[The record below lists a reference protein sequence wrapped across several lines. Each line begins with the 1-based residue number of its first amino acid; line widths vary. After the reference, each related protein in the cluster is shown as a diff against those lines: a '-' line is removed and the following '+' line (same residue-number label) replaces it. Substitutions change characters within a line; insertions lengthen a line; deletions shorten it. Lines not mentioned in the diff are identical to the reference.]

1 MKEILNSHPVA
12 TLKKEIS
19 KTNIKNY
26 SKLKKAELVTLM
38 IKHKERFTHI
48 KKYEKSPKAEKK
60 LKTSPVEVEKKTK
73 AKPTMNQK
81 ELNAI
86 MNKGGAK
93 LTEKKKKLVIKGGA
107 KLTEKTKKKKRLV
120 IKPDNLKK
128 AVGVSKYEAN
138 KLDFFE
144 LMKML
149 PGDIKHNIGKQ
160 VKGDKNMDKFKELD
174 DIVDDLIGL
183 HYETNA
189 VGHLDYYD
197 FQNNGGSFDPFMKQM
212 ENKMDKLNTKV
223 GKTQNKIFTTKF
235 VKKLHDMGKN
245 GGLKG
250 YEYLNSVFGEDKPAT
265 GYDGGP
271 TYSDDDDWEINI
283 YTLAETR
290 ENYYIIDELGII
302 REDDAFYFSNQTR
315 KKTREYATQVERFG
329 NDIILKMKKLL

>member
-12 TLKKEIS
+12 NLKKEIS

-26 SKLKKAELVTLM
+26 SKLKKAELVSLM
-38 IKHKERFTHI
+38 MKHKDRFDHI
-48 KKYEKSPKAEKK
+48 KKYEKNPKAEKK
-60 LKTSPVEVEKKTK
+60 LKKSAVEVEKKTK

-93 LTEKKKKLVIKGGA
+93 LPKAEKK
-107 KLTEKTKKKKRLV
+107 KKKKRLV

-138 KLDFFE
+138 KMDFFD

-149 PGDIKHNIGKQ
+149 PGDVKHNIGKQ

-174 DIVDDLIGL
+174 DIVDELIGL
-183 HYETNA
+183 HYETA
-189 VGHLDYYD
+189 SVGNLEYYD
-197 FQNNGGSFDPFMKQM
+197 FYNNENGGFDPFMKQM
-212 ENKMDKLNTKV
+212 ENKMDKLKVKV
-223 GKTQNKIFTTKF
+223 GKTQNKIFTTKL
-235 VKKLHDMGKN
+235 VKKLEDMGKN

-250 YEYLNSVFGEDKPAT
+250 YEYLDSVFGEDREE
-265 GYDGGP
+265 
-271 TYSDDDDWEINI
+271 DDWEINI
-283 YTLAETR
+283 YILSESR
-290 ENYYIIDELGII
+290 INYFLDDELGII
-302 REDDAFYFSNQTR
+302 REDDGYYISNNTR
-315 KKTREYATQVERFG
+315 KKTREYAKQVERYG

>member
-12 TLKKEIS
+12 NLKKEIS

-26 SKLKKAELVTLM
+26 SKLKKAELVSLM
-38 IKHKERFTHI
+38 MKHKDRFDHI
-48 KKYEKSPKAEKK
+48 KKYEKNPKAEKK
-60 LKTSPVEVEKKTK
+60 LKKSAVEVEKKTK

-93 LTEKKKKLVIKGGA
+93 LPKAEKK
-107 KLTEKTKKKKRLV
+107 KKKKRLV

-138 KLDFFE
+138 KMDFFD

-149 PGDIKHNIGKQ
+149 PGDVKHNIGKQ

-174 DIVDDLIGL
+174 DIVDELIGL
-183 HYETNA
+183 HYETA
-189 VGHLDYYD
+189 SVGNLEYYD
-197 FQNNGGSFDPFMKQM
+197 FYNNENGGFDPFMKQM
-212 ENKMDKLNTKV
+212 ENKMDKLKVKV
-223 GKTQNKIFTTKF
+223 GKTQNKIFTTKL
-235 VKKLHDMGKN
+235 VKKLEDMGKN

-250 YEYLNSVFGEDKPAT
+250 YEYLDSVFGEDREE
-265 GYDGGP
+265 
-271 TYSDDDDWEINI
+271 DDWEINI
-283 YTLAETR
+283 YILSESR
-290 ENYYIIDELGII
+290 INYFLDDELGII
-302 REDDAFYFSNQTR
+302 RESDDDGYYITNHTR
-315 KKTREYATQVERFG
+315 KKTREYAKQVERYG

>member
-12 TLKKEIS
+12 NLKKEIS

-26 SKLKKAELVTLM
+26 SKLKKAELVALM
-38 IKHKERFTHI
+38 MKHKDRFDHI
-48 KKYEKSPKAEKK
+48 KKYEKNPKAEKK
-60 LKTSPVEVEKKTK
+60 LKKSTVEVEKKTK

-93 LTEKKKKLVIKGGA
+93 LPKVEKK
-107 KLTEKTKKKKRLV
+107 KKKKRLV

-138 KLDFFE
+138 KMDFFD

-149 PGDIKHNIGKQ
+149 PGDVKHNIGKQ

-174 DIVDDLIGL
+174 DIVDELIGL

-189 VGHLDYYD
+189 VGQLQFYD
-197 FQNNGGSFDPFMKQM
+197 FENNQNGGFDTFMKQM

-223 GKTQNKIFTTKF
+223 RKTQNKLFTTKF
-235 VKKLHDMGKN
+235 VKKLQDMGKN

-250 YEYLNSVFGEDKPAT
+250 YEYLDAVFGKSKPAT

-271 TYSDDDDWEINI
+271 TYSDDDDWETNI
-283 YTLAETR
+283 YALADDR
-290 ENYYIIDELGII
+290 ENYYLHDELGII
-302 REDDAFYFSNQTR
+302 RESDDDGYYITNQTR
-315 KKTREYATQVERFG
+315 TKTREYAKQVERYG
-329 NDIILKMKKLL
+329 NDTILKMKKLL

>member
-60 LKTSPVEVEKKTK
+60 LKKSDVEVEKKTK

-93 LTEKKKKLVIKGGA
+93 LTEKKKK
-107 KLTEKTKKKKRLV
+107 KKRLV
-120 IKPDNLKK
+120 IKSDNLKK
-128 AVGVSKYEAN
+128 AVGVSAYEAN
-138 KLDFFE
+138 KLDFFD

-160 VKGDKNMDKFKELD
+160 VKGDKNIDKIKNENIDIDDLEKKMFGGDYTFKEFRK
-174 DIVDDLIGL
+174 IGL
-183 HYETNA
+183 KEEDHIEVYSNIKFLLELPILKPVKRLESFETKFLTKSWQTKNLNKQIENIA
-189 VGHLDYYD
+189 FDSTNDYDDAIKTY
-197 FQNNGGSFDPFMKQM
+197 KQFIFSIKKNLPSYYNYFIQW
-212 ENKMDKLNTKV
+212 ENYS
-223 GKTQNKIFTTKF
+223 QNK
-235 VKKLHDMGKN
+235 
-245 GGLKG
+245 
-250 YEYLNSVFGEDKPAT
+250 
-265 GYDGGP
+265 
-271 TYSDDDDWEINI
+271 
-283 YTLAETR
+283 
-290 ENYYIIDELGII
+290 
-302 REDDAFYFSNQTR
+302 
-315 KKTREYATQVERFG
+315 
-329 NDIILKMKKLL
+329 